1 MTKAW
6 LIIFK
11 LAEGH
16 NTVAVIS
23 AIKFYSFPHWAEKD
37 LTRMQCH
44 LRVKLQ
50 KSILELTS

>member
-44 LRVKLQ
+44 LCVKLQ